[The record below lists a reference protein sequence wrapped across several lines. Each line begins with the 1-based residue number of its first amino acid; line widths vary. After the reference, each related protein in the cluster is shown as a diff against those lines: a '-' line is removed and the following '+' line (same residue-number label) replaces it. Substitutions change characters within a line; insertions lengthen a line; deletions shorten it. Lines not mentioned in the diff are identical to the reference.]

1 MEQKSMDWQVEKV
14 ELVFLDLRTIT
25 SVGVEIKVNVENGT
39 SIECVLPLLTHPK
52 PVEET
57 KRLMA
62 EFIDPFEIKEYVRS
76 SIETMVR
83 FKTDINSS
91 PQDTVE
97 SYFRFTEGVL
107 YGIVPEKED

>member
-1 MEQKSMDWQVEKV
+1 MEWRIEEAK
-14 ELVFLDLRTIT
+14 LVFLDLRTVT
-25 SVGVEIKVNVENGT
+25 SVGVEIKVSVENGT

-57 KRLMA
+57 KRAMA
-62 EFIDPFEIKEYVRS
+62 EYIDPFDIKEYVRS
-76 SIETMVR
+76 SIEAMVK
-83 FKTDINSS
+83 FKTDINCN

-107 YGIVPEKED
+107 YDIVPEKED

>member
-1 MEQKSMDWQVEKV
+1 MEWKIEKV

-25 SVGVEIKVNVENGT
+25 SVGVEIKVNLTSGS

-62 EFIDPFEIKEYVRS
+62 ELIDPYDIRQYVRS
-76 SIETMVR
+76 SIEDMVK
-83 FKTDINSS
+83 FKLALDYN
-91 PQDTVE
+91 PKNTVE
-97 SYFRFTEGVL
+97 NYLRFTEGVL
-107 YGIVPEKED
+107 YEIVQEEED